1 MWNIIKEYRHYIV
14 AALIVLM
21 PMIALNS
28 GTKEPASLYWFDRLA
43 LRLTAPA
50 QSILTWG
57 INNTWESIENYF
69 FLLNVRK
76 YNVELLSQNRQ
87 LMNELASFREVALE
101 NERLRK
107 LVSFSQAIA
116 GKKVTAKVIAQD
128 LLPEFRTLRLNKGE
142 KDGVA
147 RGMAVVTHEGIVG
160 RIIRVDKNYSDVLT
174 LLDSSSNVAG
184 LVQRNRTR
192 GVVEGF
198 TENLLR
204 MKHVRRTDDIRN
216 GDVIISSG
224 IGTLFPKGLV
234 VGKVVSVRKK
244 KHGITQTVEIYP
256 SVDFSRLEEVI
267 VIKPAA
273 SVDVG
278 PRLETSRLP
287 VDETKK

>member
-14 AALIVLM
+14 AALIILM
-21 PMIALNS
+21 PLIALNS
-28 GTKEPASLYWFDRLA
+28 GNKEPASLYWFDRLA

-50 QSILTWG
+50 QSMLTWA
-57 INNTWESIENYF
+57 INNTWESVENYF

-76 YNVELLSQNRQ
+76 YNVELLSQNRK

-101 NERLRK
+101 NKRLRK
-107 LVSFSQAIA
+107 LVSFSQSIA
-116 GKKVTAKVIAQD
+116 GRKITAKVIAQD

-142 KDGVA
+142 SDGVV

-192 GVVEGF
+192 GVVEGY

-234 VGKVVSVRKK
+234 IGKVVSVHKQ
-244 KHGITQTVEIYP
+244 KHGITQTIEIYP
-256 SVDFSRLEEVI
+256 SVDFPRLEEVI
-267 VIKPAA
+267 IIKPAA
-273 SVDVG
+273 NVEISTAAVAE
-278 PRLETSRLP
+278 PNK
-287 VDETKK
+287 DETEK

>member
-14 AALIVLM
+14 AALIIIM

-28 GTKEPASLYWFDRLA
+28 SSKEPASLYWFDRLA

-50 QSILTWG
+50 QSILTWA

-69 FLLNVRK
+69 LLLNVRK
-76 YNVELLSQNRQ
+76 FNVELLSQNRK
-87 LMNELASFREVALE
+87 LTNEIAAFREVALE

-107 LVSFSQAIA
+107 LVQFSQSID
-116 GKKVTAKVIAQD
+116 GRKITAKVIAQD
-128 LLPEFRTLRLNKGE
+128 ILPEFRTLRLNKGE
-142 KDGVA
+142 SDGVS
-147 RGMAVVTHEGIVG
+147 RGMAVVTYEGIVG
-160 RIIRVDKNYSDVLT
+160 RIIRVDKDYADVLT

-192 GVVEGF
+192 GVVEGY
-198 TENLLR
+198 TDNLLR
-204 MKHVRRTDDIRN
+204 MKHVRRTDDIRD

-244 KHGITQTVEIYP
+244 KYGITQTVEILP

-267 VIKPAA
+267 IIKPAA
-273 SVDVG
+273 SVE
-278 PRLETSRLP
+278 LTATSTEQTS
-287 VDETKK
+287 DNEKKQ